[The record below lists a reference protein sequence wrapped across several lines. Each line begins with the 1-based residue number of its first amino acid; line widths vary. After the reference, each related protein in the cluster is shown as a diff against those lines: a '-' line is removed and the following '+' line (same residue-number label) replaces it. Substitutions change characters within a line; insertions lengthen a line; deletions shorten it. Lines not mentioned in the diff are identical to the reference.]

1 LHAHSLMSAPIKELG
16 NLSIGGMP
24 TTRAQAQRRREKD
37 DFPEGSSG
45 GEPPGDEG
53 TPPLSPGAVS
63 TNGYVEGRSAI
74 SYDLGRLSGIS
85 KARAISGLTG
95 LYDVDKCRAT
105 RRGFDF
111 QLADHGRVQLG
122 QGPMKCSCSDFERT
136 EMACRHIFVS

>member
-1 LHAHSLMSAPIKELG
+1 
-16 NLSIGGMP
+16 MP
-24 TTRAQAQRRREKD
+24 TTRAQAQRRHEKD
-37 DFPEGSSG
+37 DFSEGSSDGELPG
-45 GEPPGDEG
+45 GEGA
-53 TPPLSPGAVS
+53 PPLSPGAIS

-74 SYDLGRLSGIS
+74 SYDLVRLSPIL

-122 QGPMKCSCSDFERT
+122 HGPMKCSCPDFEKT